1 MNWGQQVFSYCERGL
16 DPAFWAEPF
25 NAISNAAFLIAAAG
39 ALGAWLRQPGGMRGA
54 VELGLIG
61 IVAVI
66 GVGSFLFHTFA
77 TRWAMLAD
85 VIPITLFMIVFLG
98 YALRRFVGFG
108 WIVCLAGLALFIGA
122 LFLAES
128 WKCGERPCLNGSLGY
143 LPALAVMALIGG
155 WLGWRRHPAAGLLL
169 AGAALFA
176 VSLTFRTLDRS
187 ICPMTA
193 FAGARSLGTHFVW
206 HLCNAA
212 LLLLLLLAAIRHG
225 RSAQAAS

>member
-1 MNWGQQVFSYCERGL
+1 MDWGQQVFSYCERGL

-25 NAISNAAFLIAAAG
+25 NAISNVAFLVAAAI
-39 ALGAWLRQPGGMRGA
+39 ALGVFLQQPQGRRGSI
-54 VELGLIG
+54 ELGLIG
-61 IVAVI
+61 LVAVI
-66 GVGSFLFHTFA
+66 GIGSFLFHTFA

-98 YALRRFVGFG
+98 YALHRFVGLG
-108 WIVCLAGLALFIGA
+108 WIGSLAGLALFIGA

-128 WKCGERPCLNGSLGY
+128 WKCGGRPCLNGSLGY
-143 LPALAVMALIGG
+143 LPALAVMGLIGG

-187 ICPMTA
+187 ICPMTVV
-193 FAGARSLGTHFVW
+193 AGARSLGTHFVW

-225 RSAQAAS
+225 RGAPSAS